1 MGKLPSKSQMAAI
14 QAKDEEANEEPGKA
28 VKPAKA
34 VMQAIG
40 KSILAPP
47 KKKKA
52 PKVKNG
58 PSTQNTKKQN
68 RVDKTEMSK
77 DADEQE

>member
-1 MGKLPSKSQMAAI
+1 MRKLPNKSDM
-14 QAKDEEANEEPGKA
+14 QAMEQEEQEKRPYE
-28 VKPAKA
+28 KPAKK

-40 KSILAPP
+40 KSVLNP
-47 KKKKA
+47 KAKKKA

-68 RVDKTEMSK
+68 RQDVIEKSK
-77 DADEQE
+77 DADMEE